1 MRVKFKPS
9 DLSFATTLVQ
19 SVANP
24 QSSLPILS
32 NVLISTE
39 HENVVT
45 LFATDFETRIK
56 IEVPA
61 EVTRKGTV
69 ALPAK
74 TFGDLVR
81 ELPEDGEMILEAR
94 ERGASMTCAGM
105 HAELACMP
113 ARDFPRVNDIDPDV
127 TFDLA
132 QRQLKRLIEKVLFA
146 IPTRDPRKALVGALF
161 KFRDGV
167 LETVATDGKILAFAS
182 ESVQSEFAP
191 KDMSFIIHHKLL
203 QELVKILGD
212 EGNVTVAL
220 NEKQVSFQVGNILIA
235 SNVIE
240 ATYPNF
246 EAVVPKRFARDLIF
260 QKSAMLVAIRRAAIM
275 SDMKSLSVTM
285 HFHGD
290 TVTVESESTD
300 RGTLSDEIPAEV
312 NGDDFRMVFNYKFVQ
327 EALKAIDSDSISLR
341 VNQIATPAV
350 FCGVDA
356 TDNYYL
362 VMPIKQQ
369 DLRDNPIRNRAE
381 DPDDDEEGYDDENAV
396 EE

>member
-9 DLSFATTLVQ
+9 DLSLATSLVQ

-39 HENVVT
+39 HENVVS

-61 EVTRKGTV
+61 EVTRKGNV

-81 ELPEDGEMILEAR
+81 ELPDDGEMILEAR
-94 ERGASMTCAGM
+94 ERGASITCAGM

-113 ARDFPRVNDIDPDV
+113 ARDFPRVTDIDPDV
-127 TFDLA
+127 TFDLS
-132 QRQLKRLIEKVLFA
+132 QHQLKRLIEKVLFA

-161 KFRDGV
+161 KFRDGQ
-167 LETVATDGKILAFAS
+167 LETVATDGKILAYAS
-182 ESVQSEFAP
+182 EPVQSEFAP

-203 QELVKILGD
+203 QELIKILGD

-220 NEKQVSFQVGNILIA
+220 NEKQVSFQVGNILLA

-260 QKSAMLVAIRRAAIM
+260 QKGAMLSAIRRAAVM
-275 SDMKSLSVTM
+275 SDIKTNSITL

-290 TVTVESESTD
+290 TVTLETESND

-327 EALKAIDSDSISLR
+327 DALKAIDLDSISLR
-341 VNQIATPAV
+341 VNQTATPAV
-350 FCGVDA
+350 FCGVDV

-362 VMPIKQQ
+362 VMPIKPTES
-369 DLRDNPIRNRAE
+369 RDNPAYNRADDME
-381 DPDDDEEGYDDENAV
+381 DEEESDDEAPM

>member
-9 DLSFATTLVQ
+9 DLNLATPLVQ

-24 QSSLPILS
+24 QSTLPILS

-39 HENVVT
+39 HENVVS

-61 EVTRKGTV
+61 EVTRKGNV

-81 ELPEDGEMILEAR
+81 ELPDDGEMILEAR
-94 ERGASMTCAGM
+94 ERGASITCAGM

-113 ARDFPRVNDIDPDV
+113 ARDFPRVTDIDPTV
-127 TFDLA
+127 TFDLS

-161 KFRDGV
+161 NFRDGI

-182 ESVQSEFAP
+182 EPVQSEFAP
-191 KDMSFIIHHKLL
+191 KKMNFIIHHRLL

-212 EGNVTVAL
+212 EGNATVAL
-220 NEKQVSFQVGNILIA
+220 NEKQVSFQVGNILVA
-235 SNVIE
+235 SNQIE

-246 EAVVPKRFARDLIF
+246 EAVVPKRFARDLVF
-260 QKSAMLVAIRRAAIM
+260 QKGAMLSAIRRAAVM
-275 SDMKSLSVTM
+275 SDLKSNSVTL

-290 TVTVESESTD
+290 TVTVEAESTD
-300 RGTLSDEIPAEV
+300 RGTLIDEIPAEV

-327 EALKAIDSDSISLR
+327 EALKAIDKDSIALR
-341 VNQIATPAV
+341 VNQTATPAI
-350 FCGVDA
+350 FCGVDVM
-356 TDNYYL
+356 DNYYL
-362 VMPIKQQ
+362 VMPIKQA
-369 DLRDNPIRNRAE
+369 DLRDNPVR
-381 DPDDDEEGYDDENAV
+381 PDDMEDDEESDDEAPM